1 MPSEQKTEAEL
12 VRLRARP
19 QPNLMQSLNPGI
31 HPIGLGAGRDGL
43 ISVPPGHGPAQ
54 PAALLVLLHGAGA
67 TAAHLLPHF
76 QEQVDAAGLL
86 VLAPDSRDRTWDM
99 LLGGWGP
106 DVAFLEL
113 ALERVFSTCAVRP
126 DRIAIGGFSD
136 GASYALSLG
145 LANGDLFG
153 HVLAFSPGFAV
164 PPAQHG
170 EPRIF
175 ISHGTHDRVLPID
188 RCSRPLRSRLERAGY
203 KVRYREFDGEHVVPP
218 EMMADAFGWWL
229 RDGRLSDLPAAPP

>member
-1 MPSEQKTEAEL
+1 MPSVRKTEEEL

-19 QPNLMQSLNPGI
+19 RLNVMQPLEPGI

-43 ISVPPGHGPAQ
+43 ISVPSSHRPGE

-86 VLAPDSRDRTWDM
+86 VLAPDSRGSTWDM
-99 LLGGWGP
+99 LLGDWGP
-106 DVAFLEL
+106 DVAFLER
-113 ALERVFSTCAVRP
+113 ALERVFSTCVVRP

-145 LANGDLFG
+145 LANGDLFE
-153 HVLAFSPGFAV
+153 HILAFSPGFAA
-164 PPAQHG
+164 PPVQHG

-175 ISHGTHDRVLPID
+175 ISHGTRDRVLPID
-188 RCSRPLRSRLERAGY
+188 RCSRPLRPRLERAGY
-203 KVRYREFDGEHVVPP
+203 EVLYREFDGEHVVPP
-218 EMMADAFGWWL
+218 AIMADAFGWWL
-229 RDGRLSDLPAAPP
+229 RDGRSETQPGA